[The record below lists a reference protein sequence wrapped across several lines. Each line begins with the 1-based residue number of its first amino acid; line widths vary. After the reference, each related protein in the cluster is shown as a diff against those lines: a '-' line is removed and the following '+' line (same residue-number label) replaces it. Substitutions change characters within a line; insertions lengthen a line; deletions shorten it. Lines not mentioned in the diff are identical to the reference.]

1 MTRIVA
7 ISDTHG
13 LHLQLPALPDGDVL
27 IHTGDFCAHGDMV
40 DCIKFFN
47 WFNTKPHKH
56 KIVIAGN
63 HDIFMD
69 VNYLNGGGNQSAI
82 DMLIPEGV
90 TYLNDSGCEVEGIK
104 FWGSP
109 IQPTFFNWAFNRERG
124 EDIQQHWDLIP
135 EDTDVLLTH
144 GPCFGILDESVEYIN
159 FRLRIVRNARVHVG
173 CKDLRNAIDRIKP
186 SLHIC
191 GHIHGAY
198 GDYYNLGTTFVNAS
212 VCNEEYILV
221 NKPYVVDINGKSV
234 TIVKNNEP

>member
-13 LHLQLPALPDGDVL
+13 LHLQLPALPDGDIL
-27 IHTGDFCAHGDMV
+27 IHTGDFCARGDMV

-109 IQPTFFNWAFNRERG
+109 VQPTFFNWAFNRDRG
-124 EDIQQHWDLIP
+124 PKIRKHWSLIP
-135 EDTDVLLTH
+135 NDIDVLLTH
-144 GPCFGILDESVEYIN
+144 GPCYGIVDGAPIYTNYSIRAKLPEP
-159 FRLRIVRNARVHVG
+159 RHVG
-173 CKDLRNAIDRIKP
+173 CKDLLGTINRVKP

-191 GHIHGAY
+191 GHIHSAY
-198 GDYYNLGTTFVNAS
+198 GDSSSNGTTFVNAS

-234 TIVKNNEP
+234 TIVKNNES